1 VIQGLSGVD
10 APLPG
15 PPDTLDAVTH
25 TGTLDTAAASGPG
38 EPGPTDVGLTGGIEA
53 ALAVYLE
60 ARTAEASA
68 IDPHY
73 AAAADELSAFVL
85 GGGKRIRPTFAWWGW
100 RGAGGSVDAP
110 EALSVLRAVS
120 SLELI
125 QACALVHDDLMD
137 ASALRR
143 GKPTVHVAFARKH
156 AEAGWHG
163 RPARFGAAA
172 AILLGDLALVWADDM
187 FHTCGLP
194 PEAMARAG
202 GPWRSMRTELLGGQ
216 YLDVLHQATRDASQS
231 AALRIDRYKTAA
243 YTVER
248 PLHLGAALAGAPP
261 ELVDGYRRFGADIG
275 VAFQLRDDLLGVF
288 GDPAVTGK
296 PAGDDLREGKRTLL
310 LAIALE
316 RADRRSD
323 AAARAAVESAIG
335 DPELTAEQVE
345 RTRGVLVE
353 LGAVQ
358 AVEQRI
364 AALTGSALDALA
376 AAPVTEPAATELA
389 ELAVTATRRR
399 R

>member
-1 VIQGLSGVD
+1 
-10 APLPG
+10 
-15 PPDTLDAVTH
+15 VTR
-25 TGTLDTAAASGPG
+25 TGTLDPAAASGSG
-38 EPGPTDVGLTGGIEA
+38 EPGPTDGGLAGGIEA
-53 ALAVYLE
+53 ALAIYLE

-68 IDPHY
+68 IDPNF

-85 GGGKRIRPTFAWWGW
+85 CGGKRIRPTFAWWGW

-120 SLELI
+120 ALELV

-143 GKPTVHVAFARKH
+143 GRPTVHVAFARKH

-172 AILLGDLALVWADDM
+172 AILLGDLAMVWADDM
-187 FHTCGLP
+187 LHTCGLP
-194 PEAMARAG
+194 HETLARAG
-202 GPWRSMRTELLGGQ
+202 GPWRAMRTELLGGQ
-216 YLDVLHQATRDASQS
+216 YLDVLHQATRDASPA

-248 PLHLGAALAGAPP
+248 PLHLGAALAGADP

-275 VAFQLRDDLLGVF
+275 IAFQLRDDLLGVF

-316 RADRRSD
+316 RADRRGDS
-323 AAARAAVESAIG
+323 AARAALEATIG
-335 DPELTAEQVE
+335 DPDLSAEQVD
-345 RTRGVLVE
+345 RTRDLLTD

-376 AAPVTEPAATELA
+376 ASPVAEPAGTELA

>member
-1 VIQGLSGVD
+1 MGWRSAA
-10 APLPG
+10 APKPR
-15 PPDTLDAVTH
+15 PPDTLGDVTH
-25 TGTLDTAAASGPG
+25 SGALGTAAAAAAG
-38 EPGPTDVGLTGGIEA
+38 EPDPADGELAGDIEA

-73 AAAADELSAFVL
+73 AAAAAELSTFVL

-120 SLELI
+120 AVELI
-125 QACALVHDDLMD
+125 HACALVHDDLMD

-143 GKPTVHVAFARKH
+143 GRTTVHVAFARRH

-163 RPARFGAAA
+163 KPARFGAAA
-172 AILLGDLALVWADDM
+172 AILLGDLAMVWADDM

-194 PEAMARAG
+194 QETLVRAG
-202 GPWRSMRTELLGGQ
+202 VPWRAMRTELLGGQ
-216 YLDVLHQATRDASQS
+216 YLDVLHQATRDASQA

-248 PLHLGAALAGAPP
+248 PLHLGAALAGAGS

-275 VAFQLRDDLLGVF
+275 IAFQLRDDLLGVF

-310 LAIALE
+310 LAVALE
-316 RADRRSD
+316 RADRCGDD
-323 AAARAAVESAIG
+323 AARRAIEAAVG
-335 DPELTAEQVE
+335 NPRLTAEEVEQV
-345 RTRGVLVE
+345 RDILTE

-376 AAPVTEPAATELA
+376 AASVAEPAAGELA

>member
-1 VIQGLSGVD
+1 MRLNRAD
-10 APLPG
+10 APTPG
-15 PPDTLDAVTH
+15 PPDTLAGVTR
-25 TGTLDTAAASGPG
+25 TGTLETAAASSPG

-73 AAAADELSAFVL
+73 AAAADELGAFVL

-143 GKPTVHVAFARKH
+143 GRPTVHVAFARKH
-156 AEAGWHG
+156 AKAGWHG

-194 PEAMARAG
+194 SEAMTRAG
-202 GPWRSMRTELLGGQ
+202 APWRSMRTELLGGQ
-216 YLDVLHQATRDASQS
+216 YLDVLHQATRNASQA

-248 PLHLGAALAGAPP
+248 PMHLGAALAGAPP
-261 ELVDGYRRFGADIG
+261 ELIDGYRRFGSDIG
-275 VAFQLRDDLLGVF
+275 IAFQLRDDLLGVF

-316 RADRRSD
+316 RADRRGD
-323 AAARAAVESAIG
+323 GAARSAVEAAIG
-335 DPELTAEQVE
+335 DPELTVDQVE
-345 RTRGVLVE
+345 RTRDLLTD